1 MAYGFRRPRSLRLEA
16 LGERALPSV
25 TWADDGAGE
34 VTITGDQRGNTI
46 TITDNGSG
54 GFTVQADDWSQDFD
68 NSVTSLVIK
77 TAGGVDDVTYNL
89 GEGVTDAVTRT
100 VEVRLGNRND
110 SFTADLSDLPADSD
124 LSLTVYGGNGH
135 DTLGVTGGGAAG
147 NLTLA
152 LFGGNGKDLLS
163 AEFAGALGGNS
174 DLTLDGGNG
183 KDDVS
188 ASLSVDA
195 PADGS
200 TETPTV
206 AVHVLGGNGKD
217 DLTLTVD
224 GEGASSLT
232 DPVFEINGGRG
243 RDTFDWT
250 ADVVTVLDAEAKA

>member
-34 VTITGDQRGNTI
+34 VTITGDQQGDSI
-46 TITDNGSG
+46 TITENGSG

-77 TAGGVDDVTYNL
+77 SGGGADEVTYNL
-89 GEGVTDAVTRT
+89 ADGLTEAVTRS
-100 VEVRLGNRND
+100 VEVCLGNQHD
-110 SFTADLSDLPADSD
+110 SFTADLGDLAADSD
-124 LSLTVYGGNGH
+124 LSLTVRGGNGH
-135 DTLGVTGGGAAG
+135 DALSVTGGDVSG
-147 NLTLA
+147 LTLEM
-152 LFGGNGKDLLS
+152 FGGNGKDQLS

-174 DLTLDGGNG
+174 ELTLDGGNG
-183 KDDVS
+183 KDKVS

-195 PADGS
+195 PAADS
-200 TETPTV
+200 TDTPTV

-232 DPVFEINGGRG
+232 DPVLEINGGRG
-243 RDTFDWT
+243 KDTFEWT
-250 ADVVTVLDAEAKA
+250 EDVVTVVDSEAHA